1 MATYTLFWH
10 PRVSSLAP
18 QAVLEEVSVDYD
30 MRLKRSLLRRH
41 CFLDPQPRC
50 SAIHEAG

>member
-18 QAVLEEVSVDYD
+18 QAVVEEVSVDYD
-30 MRLKRSLLRRH
+30 MRRIDVESRE
-41 CFLDPQPRC
+41 Q
-50 SAIHEAG
+50 